1 MALENKGESEKS
13 FLRNICKFQMSGMR
27 VVYDVYEDNQVI
39 SIFKVKYLM
48 EISFAL
54 NVKFRAAV

>member
-1 MALENKGESEKS
+1 
-13 FLRNICKFQMSGMR
+13 MSGMR

>member
-1 MALENKGESEKS
+1 
-13 FLRNICKFQMSGMR
+13 MSGMR

-39 SIFKVKYLM
+39 SILKVKNLM
-48 EISFAL
+48 ETSFAL